1 MRKIATVALLAV
13 LAGCAS
19 TKPYEPYGNFLKN
32 APLSTNQKLA
42 ADSVKQFIAV
52 YPPASTRL
60 NLVHEA
66 PDAYGRALISTLR
79 ARGYAL
85 QEVTNEAAKSAAESK
100 PAPATAYPAS
110 PGLALSYVIDNP
122 TDTNL
127 YRVTLTVGS
136 QSLTRA
142 YVAQNSTVL
151 PAGEWTRKE

>member
-1 MRKIATVALLAV
+1 MRKIATIALLAV

-19 TKPYEPYGNFLKN
+19 KPYGNFLEN

-42 ADSVKQFIAV
+42 ADSVKQLVAV

-66 PDAYGRALISTLR
+66 PDAYGRALVSTLR

-85 QEVTNEAAKSAAESK
+85 QEVTDEAAKKPVESK

-142 YVAQNSTVL
+142 YVAQNNTVH